1 MNYIKQL
8 QQDNKD
14 LRARIDACESTIR
27 DFDILMR
34 SSKHN
39 GVDINGERS
48 DWIATSDVLGQL
60 GLISD
65 ALFNINQ

>member
-8 QQDNKD
+8 QADNAE
-14 LRARIDACESTIR
+14 LIARIEKAETAIQ
-27 DFDILMR
+27 DFTRLLH
-34 SSKHN
+34 SAKHN

-48 DWIATSDVLGQL
+48 DWISTSDTLGQL